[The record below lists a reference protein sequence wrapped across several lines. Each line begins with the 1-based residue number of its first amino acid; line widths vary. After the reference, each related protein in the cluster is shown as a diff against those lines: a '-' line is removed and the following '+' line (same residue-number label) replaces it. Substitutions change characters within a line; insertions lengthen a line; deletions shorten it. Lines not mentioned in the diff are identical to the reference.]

1 MDGAGRLSDEGT
13 SVIAEKGD
21 ATAQQY
27 GELYATLEQGAERA
41 RGESMVVGAP
51 DEGIGLAAYSFE
63 IAGETGEG
71 GRNLNRTIG
80 AGVLLAAAAGVALL
94 RRRLG

>member
-1 MDGAGRLSDEGT
+1 M
-13 SVIAEKGD
+13 IATKGD

-41 RGESMVVGAP
+41 QAESMVVGAP
-51 DEGIGLAAYSFE
+51 DQGTGLAAYSFE
-63 IAGETGEG
+63 IAGETGEDS
-71 GRNLNRTIG
+71 RNVSRAIG
-80 AGVLLAAAAGVALL
+80 AGLLLAAAAGVVLL